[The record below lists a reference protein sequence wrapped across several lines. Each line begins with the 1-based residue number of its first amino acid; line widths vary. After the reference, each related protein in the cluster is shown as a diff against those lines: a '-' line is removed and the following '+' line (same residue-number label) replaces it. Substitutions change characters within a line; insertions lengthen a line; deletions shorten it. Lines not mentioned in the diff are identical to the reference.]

1 MPERNNIVSNTSCRV
16 TIRVISGEI
25 LPLVNSPPASQL
37 LLKEKGIHM
46 KIRDLPKSSALR
58 GTKFKL
64 PTGEEVYWYSQWG
77 YPDGKAGIWY
87 KKDMKESQVHP
98 FFLDELIEA
107 LDYEVIDS
115 DKNNKIGEIDDSSRQ
130 SSC

>member
-1 MPERNNIVSNTSCRV
+1 
-16 TIRVISGEI
+16 
-25 LPLVNSPPASQL
+25 
-37 LLKEKGIHM
+37 M

-107 LDYEVIDS
+107 LDYEVVDS